1 MARPQLA
8 TVNENPAPPPIN
20 DLELTAMER
29 RAVLARKLHEIEEL
43 EVDKKAIAD
52 DIKTVKGELEA
63 QGFSK
68 DAIKFAIKV
77 RADSDGKL
85 AQTRRAEAEVARFL
99 NSPIGFEPELPLDRT
114 PEVDKAFNDGELAG
128 AAGVTANPPFVMG
141 SPNEQSWL
149 KGWHQGQV
157 TITSAFKKLEARAAA
172 DASGDADGDDDF
184 ENDGE
189 D

>member
-20 DLELTAMER
+20 DFELTEMER
-29 RAVLARKLHEIEEL
+29 RAVLARKLHEISEL
-43 EVDKKAIAD
+43 EADKKAIAD

-63 QGFSK
+63 QGFTK
-68 DAIKFAIKV
+68 DAIKFAMKV

-85 AQTRRAEAEVARFL
+85 AQQRRAEAEVARFL

-114 PEVDKAFNDGELAG
+114 PVVDKAFNEGELAG
-128 AAGVTANPPFVMG
+128 AAGLTCTAPYPTG
-141 SPNEQSWL
+141 AETEQAWL
-149 KGWHQGQV
+149 RGWHQGQAIIM
-157 TITSAFKKLEARAAA
+157 TAFKKIEAKAAA
-172 DASGDADGDDDF
+172 DAPADADGDED
-184 ENDGE
+184 ETDGQ

>member
-8 TVNENPAPPPIN
+8 TVNENPAPIPVN
-20 DLELTAMER
+20 DLELSEAER
-29 RAVLARKLHEIEEL
+29 RAVLARKLHELDGL

-52 DIKTVKGELEA
+52 DIKTVKGELEK

-68 DAIKFAIKV
+68 DAIKFAMKV

-85 AQTRRAEAEVARFL
+85 AQQRRAEVEVARFL

-114 PEVDKAFNDGELAG
+114 TDEDKAFNQGELAG
-128 AAGVTANPPFVMG
+128 AAGVTANPPYVMG
-141 SPNEQSWL
+141 SPFEQKWL
-149 KGWHQGQV
+149 AGWHQGQA
-157 TITSAFKKLEARAAA
+157 TIMSAFKKIEAKAAA
-172 DASGDADGDDDF
+172 DAPGDADGDQP
-184 ENDGE
+184 EYDGE